1 MPGLAI
7 LFARIATA
15 LGGLRLIS
23 WFHNIL
29 AIGFRFL
36 AIESVVSF
44 FSAFFN
50 TIWAGGLLLWAD
62 NNPKL
67 AERGVNFIAN
77 EITKQ
82 TPIAGQLAATTIE
95 QITGITIDKA
105 KLFAAATGPDRQAY
119 KQVMGDEFTQ
129 VVSQMLDVKLAQQDF
144 QTRTAFVGSFSN
156 LSSYFG
162 TNLDFQL
169 RSLTI
174 GTISSMF
181 GWASL
186 RHLEGLHQSINWAF
200 GFGWLSWSVLSN
212 AMDATVNAG
221 VKRYYNALI
230 KPHDLSQSQANK
242 LHIRRILPIDTW
254 KQIHANAGMRDD
266 ARDWQLALE
275 FNQPSVTEI
284 KTGYQHRE
292 LTAAQVDA
300 MLIDKELT
308 PEGAGLVRTS
318 IIEGRKWGLETDVAK
333 ERLRHVQRGWES
345 QDVARQW
352 LTSMGWSQA
361 EVGLSLQAHASE
373 RLFHLRDAVTAEHLK
388 FLRHGWEPESEARQW
403 LASQNWTD
411 EEIALAFEANR
422 LETKAA
428 TIPKAKHLSIGEV
441 AAFVSNGTWDP
452 IRGQQYLVVQ
462 GYSLA
467 DANSVLAYAIL
478 QHAVAITPKK
488 VRDSCEQEGHLANLL
503 TAALS
508 AITVLDPLGVA
519 ANRDFMALVR
529 CYITALLPVGGGGGG
544 GTPPPP
550 PPPPVDLSTPPVLG
564 GTIGN
569 ADYDYG
575 CLVVKAV
582 KHGQAIPSVAL
593 TWLASPNGQLAF
605 QQSVLNPVC
614 I

>member
-1 MPGLAI
+1 MFAPLAA
-7 LFARIATA
+7 LF
-15 LGGLRLIS
+15 LRLTTMLSAFRALS

-29 AIGFRFL
+29 AIGLRFL

-44 FSAFFN
+44 FSTFFN

-67 AERGVNFIAN
+67 ATRAVGFIAD

-95 QITGITIDKA
+95 QITGITIDKNR
-105 KLFAAATGPDRQAY
+105 LFAAATGADRQAY
-119 KQVMGDEFTQ
+119 KMVMGAEFNQ
-129 VVSQMLDVKLAQQDF
+129 VVDQMLDVNAAAKDF
-144 QTRTAFVGSFSN
+144 QTRTGYIGSLGN
-156 LSSYFG
+156 LYSYFG

-212 AMDATVNAG
+212 AMDVTVNAG
-221 VKRYYNALI
+221 VKRYYNALV

-242 LHIRRILPIDTW
+242 LHIRGQIPLDIW
-254 KQIHANAGMRDD
+254 KQIHANAGLRDD

-275 FNQPSVTEI
+275 FNQPSISEM

-292 LTAAQVDA
+292 LTAAQVDT

-308 PEGAGLVRTS
+308 PQGAGLVRSS
-318 IIEGRKWGLETDVAK
+318 IINGRQWGLETDVAK
-333 ERLRHVQRGWES
+333 ERLRHVQRGWEEQS
-345 QDVARQW
+345 VARQW
-352 LTSMGWSQA
+352 LTSMGWTSS
-361 EVGLSLQAHASE
+361 EVGLALQAHESE
-373 RLFHLRDAVTAEHLK
+373 RIFHLRDAVTAEHMK
-388 FLRHGWEPESEARQW
+388 FLRHGWETEADARQW
-403 LASQNWTD
+403 LASQHWTE
-411 EEIALAFEANR
+411 EEIELAFEANR

-428 TIPKAKHLSIGEV
+428 TIPKPKHLSIGEV

-462 GYSLA
+462 GYTLA

-529 CYITALLPVGGGGGG
+529 CYITALLPTGGGGGG
-544 GTPPPP
+544 GGGVPPPLALP
-550 PPPPVDLSTPPVLG
+550 PAIHDLPLVTADTDYACVVWKWIRANHPVPVVTASWMVTPVG
-564 GTIGN
+564 S
-569 ADYDYG
+569 
-575 CLVVKAV
+575 
-582 KHGQAIPSVAL
+582 QAML
-593 TWLASPNGQLAF
+593 F
-605 QQSVLNPVC
+605 QQNNQQC
-614 I
+614 F